1 MPYFR
6 NLNCQIWK
14 EDRQV
19 EKTSKKKWSLIRGRA
34 RERFPQSPAEEH
46 FPSLSMC
53 KTFLLL
59 KSQSEKNGAKI
70 QTQIS
75 LALKPYIY
83 THFFFTSLYY
93 LPQCFWQ
100 SLIVFLVNW
109 FIVLN
114 SHALPVLKL
123 YIHTLCHVTLH
134 FISLEVGSISVSIDG
149 KVGRMT
155 NFNQWNVGGNDCVPV
170 LRKCCFTYPL
180 PLLWSQQ
187 EKYYP
192 GSNCISSLRPK
203 MWHME
208 YIWTQP
214 KPQAKLSQPP
224 AWSRRVLADLET
236 ISKQLKCCYKPLT
249 VVCYIPSLWQELT
262 NNTVLKSKY
271 FAI

>member
-1 MPYFR
+1 M
-6 NLNCQIWK
+6 
-14 EDRQV
+14 
-19 EKTSKKKWSLIRGRA
+19 EKTSKNKWSLIRGRA
-34 RERFPQSPAEEH
+34 RERFPQSPAGEH

-75 LALKPYIY
+75 LALKPDIY

-170 LRKCCFTYPL
+170 LRKCCFTYPFHSYDHSKKSTTQVATAL
-180 PLLWSQQ
+180 AAWDPKCDTWSIF
-187 EKYYP
+187 EP
-192 GSNCISSLRPK
+192 NPS
-203 MWHME
+203 
-208 YIWTQP
+208 P
-214 KPQAKLSQPP
+214 KPSLVNPQPE
-224 AWSRRVLADLET
+224 AEESW
-236 ISKQLKCCYKPLT
+236 LT
-249 VVCYIPSLWQELT
+249 
-262 NNTVLKSKY
+262 
-271 FAI
+271 